1 MKIPFYKYNKYN
13 LDYEMISIK
22 LKHILYF
29 IGIQLLISLILIY
42 LLSNVFNTPKEHRLK
57 TEIRSLNENYYII
70 DKKTDEIFYLLML
83 LEKKDSIIY
92 ESLFDINMPK
102 NKFES
107 GYLGVDNDSLEVIA
121 TAGNKLSRIEMQL
134 EFNNYKFQNIIKELT
149 NSNAKLQH
157 TPAII
162 PIKNSNLEFISSGF
176 GFRVHP
182 IYKVKKFHQGMDF
195 VAKVGTPIYATA
207 DGVISVVEYGNTGY
221 GNHVVISHDYGY
233 QTIYG
238 HMNDIAVKKNQK
250 IRRGELIG
258 TVGNTGLSTGPHL
271 HYEVVNNGKPVNPIN
286 YYFNDIT
293 PEQYDQML
301 KVANSV
307 EKSMD

>member
-1 MKIPFYKYNKYN
+1 
-13 LDYEMISIK
+13 
-22 LKHILYF
+22 
-29 IGIQLLISLILIY
+29 
-42 LLSNVFNTPKEHRLK
+42 
-57 TEIRSLNENYYII
+57 
-70 DKKTDEIFYLLML
+70 
-83 LEKKDSIIY
+83 
-92 ESLFDINMPK
+92 
-102 NKFES
+102 
-107 GYLGVDNDSLEVIA
+107 
-121 TAGNKLSRIEMQL
+121 
-134 EFNNYKFQNIIKELT
+134 
-149 NSNAKLQH
+149 
-157 TPAII
+157 
-162 PIKNSNLEFISSGF
+162 
-176 GFRVHP
+176 
-182 IYKVKKFHQGMDF
+182 MDF